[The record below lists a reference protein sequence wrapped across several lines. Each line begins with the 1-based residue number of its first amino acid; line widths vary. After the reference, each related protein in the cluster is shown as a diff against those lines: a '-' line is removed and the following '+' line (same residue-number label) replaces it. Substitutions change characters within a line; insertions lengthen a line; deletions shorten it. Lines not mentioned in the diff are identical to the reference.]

1 MFNNIG
7 EKIKGLAKFVCWVGI
22 IVSVIVG
29 LVIMSMSGE
38 LLLLGIV
45 IGLIGSLLSWLGSFA
60 LYGLGQL
67 IYTNELILK
76 QLGGPDFT
84 AVRSQ
89 SLPVFGSASDS
100 YYEDNTVNTRQIIC
114 EGCGETIKKEI
125 CPFCGKANGSAAE
138 RIAELGR
145 LLRAGEITLNDYEK
159 RVARIK
165 DE

>member
-22 IVSVIVG
+22 IVSVIAG

-67 IYTNELILK
+67 IHTNELILK

-89 SLPVFGSASDS
+89 NPLTGFGSASDYGDGVYS
-100 YYEDNTVNTRQIIC
+100 AKEIVC

-138 RIAELGR
+138 RIAELGS
-145 LLRAGEITLNDYEK
+145 LLRAGEISLKEYEK

>member
-22 IVSVIVG
+22 IVSVIAG
-29 LVIMSMSGE
+29 LVIMSMSGD

-45 IGLIGSLLSWLGSFA
+45 IGLIGSLLSWRGSFA

-67 IYTNELILK
+67 IHTNELILK

-89 SLPVFGSASDS
+89 SPLQAFGSDS
-100 YYEDNTVNTRQIIC
+100 ADAVYNTKEIIC
-114 EGCGETIKKEI
+114 EGCGETIKKEV

-138 RIAELGR
+138 RIAELGS
-145 LLRAGEITLNDYEK
+145 LLRAGEISLKEYEK